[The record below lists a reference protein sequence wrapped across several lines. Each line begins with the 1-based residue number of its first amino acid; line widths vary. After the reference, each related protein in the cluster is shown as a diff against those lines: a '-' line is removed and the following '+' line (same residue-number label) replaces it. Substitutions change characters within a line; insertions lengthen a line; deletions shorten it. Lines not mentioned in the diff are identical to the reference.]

1 MYQDLML
8 PITGTPG
15 DAGALAAAVELARTA
30 GARLTV
36 LELLDLPMPSANPWG
51 LMPDIAL
58 GDVYSRRR
66 AQGEVD
72 AARRRQQLAGSGVDV
87 EVLLVEALFS
97 GPPRQAA
104 RMAHACD
111 LVVLAGP
118 ADGGAG
124 GSAAH
129 DFAAALLLESG
140 RPVLVVPP
148 GAKAPAAGEGAVL
161 AWRAGAEAARAMHD
175 ALPLL
180 RAASRVDVVAVD
192 PPAAGGD
199 ELEASEVA
207 THLAR
212 HGVRA
217 EAVACESRGRSVA
230 EVLVEHARAMPA
242 SLLVAGG
249 YGHSRLRE
257 WVMGGAT
264 RELLLSSPL
273 PVLFSH

>member
-1 MYQDLML
+1 MYHDLVVPL
-8 PITGTPG
+8 TGTPG
-15 DAGALAAAVELARTA
+15 DAAAIDAALDLARA
-30 GARLTV
+30 GGARVTV
-36 LELLDLPMPSANPWG
+36 LQMLDLPMPTANPWG
-51 LMPDIAL
+51 VMPDIAL
-58 GDVYSRRR
+58 GDFYSRQR
-66 AQGEVD
+66 AQAEVELE
-72 AARRRQQLAGSGVDV
+72 RRRSQLAGTGVDC
-87 EVLLVEALFS
+87 EVRLVEALFS
-97 GPPRQAA
+97 APPRQAA
-104 RMAHACD
+104 RIAHAAD

-118 ADGGAG
+118 GDGGSG
-124 GSAAH
+124 GGVSH

-148 GAKAPAAGEGAVL
+148 GARAPAPGGGVVVG
-161 AWRAGAEAARAMHD
+161 WRQGAEAARAVHD

-192 PPAAGGD
+192 PPPGED
-199 ELEASEVA
+199 EARDLAELA

-217 EAVACESRGRSVA
+217 EARVRESHGRAVA
-230 EVLVEHARAMPA
+230 EVIVEHARAMPA
-242 SLLVAGG
+242 SLVVAGG

-264 RELLLSSPL
+264 RELLLTSPL